1 MPLIYLIQWALKVSI
16 LKASDVRLVFRAT
29 FCRTLSPRSRRTL
42 DRKKI
47 TELLLV
53 AGKPVIFFCIYLTN
67 ICLSSVLN
75 SQSPGGY
82 PGGRNGVSQLAAGFL
97 ASVLDQEAMG
107 FDSIVL
113 GNIWPL
119 QASISPLMK

>member
-1 MPLIYLIQWALKVSI
+1 MPLIYLIQWVLKVSI
-16 LKASDVRLVFRAT
+16 LKASDVRLVFCAT

-75 SQSPGGY
+75 SSKVTQEEGMGSP
-82 PGGRNGVSQLAAGFL
+82 NWQLVSWHLFWIRRL
-97 ASVLDQEAMG
+97 WDLT
-107 FDSIVL
+107 
-113 GNIWPL
+113 P
-119 QASISPLMK
+119 